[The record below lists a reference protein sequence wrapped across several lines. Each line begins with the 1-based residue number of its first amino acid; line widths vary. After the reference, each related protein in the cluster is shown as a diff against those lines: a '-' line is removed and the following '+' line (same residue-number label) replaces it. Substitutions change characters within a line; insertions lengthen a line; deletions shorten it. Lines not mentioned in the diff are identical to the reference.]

1 MATKPQGGLPA
12 SVTKAKPVY
21 GQTTEED
28 DDVDAAMRRVMDAY
42 TARQNRGYDPGL
54 MAIAQGLLS
63 SKGNFGEAAGMA
75 AKNYQD
81 VQGQL
86 RQEDLE
92 TAQAGLQLTQAKRDQ
107 ALVRRRMAGT
117 DEMLSGSGAIKNAPV
132 DPDAPVDPNA
142 LSQPASGKPN
152 KITPQAIAAHIRKFG
167 PTPESDA
174 AIRLLQIEDA
184 RYKIVD
190 GVLYHTGDLTAT
202 RLTPIGLPESGLD
215 PKDTTTIAGTFPMD
229 SRDRLLYSK
238 IASIGGEE
246 IAAKFMDDYQQ
257 RGGVAPDW
265 AVRFYN
271 TELTRKEP
279 PPEQLV
285 TALRDLAGK
294 TNALK
299 NASPDDVK
307 NFRPTAIQ
315 TRILTALSRIT
326 AAQGNVENLNAF
338 EQQVLAAAQ
347 GLMKKDVPAPAA
359 PVAAAA
365 PAPEVKS
372 APPVAA
378 APAVKAAAPAPA
390 APAPA
395 APAPAAPAAAPA
407 AAAPAA
413 DALPPKPVL
422 KAYPAP
428 PTGVVSTQQKAA
440 YDNSVKAIE
449 EENKAI
455 MKDYELRYGTAAANA
470 ARPLE
475 LEQEKKRALQ
485 AAEVASQ
492 IEGKKDF
499 IQRRK
504 DADDTITIANIFRR
518 FAEDP
523 KAKDMTGILNNDKIS
538 SGIATLIKDGIGAGD
553 FRIGV
558 PEIENVM
565 RNAGL
570 NAAQQAKFRT
580 FLMYTAQ
587 MQLQQTKY
595 MKGAVS
601 NYEQQLM
608 GSAGINAQDTPATI
622 RMKADLLIRRAQFD
636 RRAAKAFKN
645 SKMTSE
651 DFIDSDEYNQMRDK
665 YNEDLADLASG
676 SKVLVTP
683 PKAAEVSPSPG
694 FIRDP
699 ITKVMRKKR
708 PGE

>member
-1 MATKPQGGLPA
+1 MAKPQGGLPA
-12 SVTKAKPVY
+12 SITKAKPVY

-28 DDVDAAMRRVMDAY
+28 DEVDAAMRRVMDAY

-92 TAQAGLQLTQAKRDQ
+92 AAQAELQLTQAKRDQ
-107 ALVRRRMAGT
+107 ALMRRRMESMQELLPT
-117 DEMLSGSGAIKNAPV
+117 GSGAIENPPV
-132 DPDAPVDPNA
+132 DSDALVPPVSSSKN
-142 LSQPASGKPN
+142 QQI
-152 KITPQAIAAHIRKFG
+152 ITPQAIISHIRRFG
-167 PTPESDA
+167 ITPEIDKAIKLLEIQDA
-174 AIRLLQIEDA
+174 RIKVVDGVMYNTGDKTAIRL
-184 RYKIVD
+184 
-190 GVLYHTGDLTAT
+190 
-202 RLTPIGLPESGLD
+202 TPAGLPEPGVD

-229 SRDRLLYSK
+229 SRTRLLYSK
-238 IASIGGEE
+238 IASVGGEE
-246 IAAKFMDDYQQ
+246 IAVQFMNFYQKS
-257 RGGVAPDW
+257 GVAPPW
-265 AVRFYN
+265 AEKFYN
-271 TELTRKEP
+271 TELTRKDP

-285 TALRDLAGK
+285 ATLRDLAGK

-299 NASPDDVK
+299 NASPEDLK
-307 NFRPTAIQ
+307 SFRPTPEEN
-315 TRILTALSRIT
+315 RILSALNRIT
-326 AAQGNVENLNAF
+326 AAKGDVKNLSVF
-338 EQQVLAAAQ
+338 DQQVLAAAQ
-347 GLMKKDVPAPAA
+347 GLMTSPAPAQPDASAATLAPQPVVPTPPVVGDVKSALPVPTALPAPTVASAATAPASAAPA
-359 PVAAAA
+359 PVAA
-365 PAPEVKS
+365 
-372 APPVAA
+372 PP
-378 APAVKAAAPAPA
+378 
-390 APAPA
+390 
-395 APAPAAPAAAPA
+395 
-407 AAAPAA
+407 A
-413 DALPPKPVL
+413 DALLPKPVL

-428 PTGVVSTQQKAA
+428 PTGVVSNQQKAA
-440 YDNSVKAIE
+440 YDNSVKATE

-475 LEQEKKRALQ
+475 LEQKRLEALQ
-485 AAEVASQ
+485 AAQVASE

-538 SGIATLIKDGIGAGD
+538 SGVATLIREGIGAKD

-570 NAAQQAKFRT
+570 NAAEQAKYRT

-636 RRAAKAFKN
+636 RKAAKAFKE
-645 SKMTSE
+645 SKMTAE
-651 DFIDSDEYNQMRDK
+651 DFIDSDKYTEMRDK
-665 YNEDLADLASG
+665 YNVDLADLASG
-676 SKVLVTP
+676 SKVLVTRP
-683 PKAAEVSPSPG
+683 MATPSSGTPAASSLKAAQDRVREELN
-694 FIRDP
+694 
-699 ITKVMRKKR
+699 KK
-708 PGE
+708 

>member
-1 MATKPQGGLPA
+1 MATKSQGGLPA

-21 GQTTEED
+21 GQTTKED

-92 TAQAGLQLTQAKRDQ
+92 TAQAELQLTQAKRDQ
-107 ALVRRRMAGT
+107 ALMRRRMESTAELFPMGT
-117 DEMLSGSGAIKNAPV
+117 GAIENPPV
-132 DPDAPVDPNA
+132 DSDALVPPVSSSSKQNI
-142 LSQPASGKPN
+142 
-152 KITPQAIAAHIRKFG
+152 ITPQAIISHIRKFG
-167 PTPESDA
+167 PTPESDN
-174 AIRLLQIEDA
+174 AIRLLQIQDA
-184 RYKIVD
+184 RIKVVD
-190 GVLYHTGDLTAT
+190 GVMYNTGNDTAI
-202 RLTPIGLPESGLD
+202 RLAPIGLPEPGVD
-215 PKDTTTIAGTFPMD
+215 PKEITTIAGNFPMD

-238 IASIGGEE
+238 IASIGGEDVA
-246 IAAKFMDDYQQ
+246 IKFMDAY
-257 RGGVAPDW
+257 RKSGVAPDW
-265 AVRFYN
+265 AVKFYN
-271 TELTRKEP
+271 TELTRKDP

-299 NASPDDVK
+299 NASPDDLK
-307 NFRPTAIQ
+307 SFRPTPEENK
-315 TRILTALSRIT
+315 ILTALSRIT

-338 EQQVLAAAQ
+338 EQQVLAAAR
-347 GLMKKDVPAPAA
+347 GLMKKPEPAPSDAATPAA
-359 PVAAAA
+359 PASVAAAA
-365 PAPEVKS
+365 PVA
-372 APPVAA
+372 PVAA
-378 APAVKAAAPAPA
+378 APALAPAVKAAPPVAPAPA
-390 APAPA
+390 AKPA
-395 APAPAAPAAAPA
+395 APSAASAPPAAE
-407 AAAPAA
+407 
-413 DALPPKPVL
+413 LLPKPVL
-422 KAYPAP
+422 KAYPALP
-428 PTGVVSTQQKAA
+428 SGVMSTQQKAE
-440 YDNSVKAIE
+440 YDNSIKAVD
-449 EENKAI
+449 EENKSI

-470 ARPLE
+470 ARPLDLAQKK
-475 LEQEKKRALQ
+475 LEALQ
-485 AAEVASQ
+485 AADVATE

-504 DADDTITIANIFRR
+504 DADDTITIARIFRR

-538 SGIATLIKDGIGAGD
+538 SGIATLIREGVGAAD

-565 RNAGL
+565 RNADL
-570 NAAQQAKFRT
+570 NPAQQAKYRT

-636 RRAAKAFKN
+636 RLAAKAFKE

-651 DFIDSDEYNQMRDK
+651 DFIDSDKYNQMRDK

-676 SKVLVTP
+676 SKVLVAP
-683 PKAAEVSPSPG
+683 PKSTGAVQPSPG

-699 ITKVMRKKR
+699 VTKVMRKKR